1 MLKYNSRS
9 SLMYKIPLNGVGVAY
24 FLCFVEFVFSICR
37 YLIIKKQFERL
48 VSVGIIIWFFIRV
61 PFNFC
66 FMIHWYY
73 LSNRIVT
80 FYVLSLLICI
90 LILSK
95 PGLIF
100 YVLHCCLSSPDLLC
114 NCSHCFVFVVF
125 LMLFCVPGVCCVII
139 SSGLYFMCTC
149 VIVCIRL
156 NF

>member
-1 MLKYNSRS
+1 
-9 SLMYKIPLNGVGVAY
+9 MYKIPLNGVGVAY
-24 FLCFVEFVFSICR
+24 SLCFVEFVFSNMSLFNNKKTIWTTCV
-37 YLIIKKQFERL
+37 YWYYHLI
-48 VSVGIIIWFFIRV
+48 FFHV

-100 YVLHCCLSSPDLLC
+100 YVLHCCFSSPDLLC
-114 NCSHCFVFVVF
+114 NWSHCFVFVVF
-125 LMLFCVPGVCCVII
+125 LMLFCVPGLCCVIV

-156 NF
+156 SF